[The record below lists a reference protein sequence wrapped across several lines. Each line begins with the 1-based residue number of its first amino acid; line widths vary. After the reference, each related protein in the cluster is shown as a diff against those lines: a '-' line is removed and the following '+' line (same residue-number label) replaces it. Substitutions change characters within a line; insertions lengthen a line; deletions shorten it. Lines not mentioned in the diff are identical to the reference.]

1 MVLRYGSRV
10 MLGILGPLIPD
21 DITRPAQRRLLS
33 ILILTR
39 GSAIDRDLLVDRM
52 WGTDPPQSARNAL
65 HVHLNGLRKAL
76 SRDMIST
83 TASGYRIDV
92 VDDEVDVSKFDR
104 WSNAARAELDASQ
117 RLELAD
123 DALKLW
129 CGDPYQELAAD
140 SFALPEILRLEE
152 RHLELVELR
161 MQALLTLD
169 RHEEAIPELRELVE
183 RFPLRERFYED
194 LMLSLYR
201 SGRQTDALRQFQSAR
216 RILGETI
223 GIEPGPSLKKLEER
237 ILFQDPTLG
246 KLDGH
251 MPPRNLPT
259 FTTSFVGRN
268 DDMESI
274 AKTLDVDRL
283 VSIVGGP
290 GFGKTRLAVEV
301 GLSWGEDHAGGV
313 WFASLAEARSSEDV
327 RALIAAASRI
337 QHNAA
342 NLEDLARAFA
352 VQHGLLILDNCEQV
366 LESCAAFVAAVL
378 TTGGNL
384 RVLVTSRSR
393 LNVVG
398 EEVWRLD
405 PLPVPE
411 SLTDDDD
418 MSRAALNGAVRLFVD
433 RARSVDRTFVLSSKS
448 LPALVELSRRLAG
461 IPLAIEL
468 AARWVPALGIDE
480 IASMLDP
487 ADPVATDSEGTE
499 AAGSLRVAIEW
510 GLSLLP
516 PDDLSLLRDL
526 AVFSGSF
533 GLSDVAAV
541 CAGGRARG
549 PLAAAVARVVDS
561 SLLHAARQDGGVVRY
576 HMLVPIREFLVA
588 SRDDDWDTL
597 EAAYANHYLTKAL
610 TWQED
615 RFQGVA
621 DLAPI
626 DEDIDNIRAAL
637 DIGLV
642 RGWADDVARA
652 LVPLNNYFFQR
663 YLAWESKTWLERV
676 MEGDLSPSV
685 EASALR
691 ALASSAEVLGEL
703 ANAVDMF
710 NRAIT
715 LFETVGDDIGRAR
728 CLVSL
733 AGAYAHRGDWELGA
747 VTAQDSYT
755 LMEASGNPAALAGSS
770 YYIAENLTGGGDF
783 AAAVPHFTRA
793 TEFFESCGEFG
804 RGAYVMSR
812 FALFAALDGDE
823 TLARAAVDRATAL
836 MEKSDSEYREAKIL
850 GSSALVDAIWGDVRV
865 AAAKL
870 LRANER
876 IEGVQRDLIFDF
888 LLPAAAVF
896 VRTGSWENVAE
907 VAVGVGR
914 AVATTESAMPAL
926 WTASMSRW
934 VAQAAAGLDEA
945 EETIR
950 RRNSVATIDTIA
962 TATAA
967 ALGDIAR

>member
-1 MVLRYGSRV
+1 MALGYGSRV

-33 ILILTR
+33 ILILAREST
-39 GSAIDRDLLVDRM
+39 IDRDLLVDRM

-76 SRDMIST
+76 PQDIIST
-83 TASGYRIDV
+83 TASGYRIA
-92 VDDEVDVSKFDR
+92 VDIDELDLSKFDR
-104 WSNAARAELDASQ
+104 LANAARAEPDASQ
-117 RLELAD
+117 RLSFAD
-123 DALKLW
+123 AALRLW
-129 CGDPYQELAAD
+129 RGDPYQELATD
-140 SFALPEILRLEE
+140 SFVLPEILRLEE
-152 RHLELVELR
+152 RRLELTELR

-194 LMLSLYR
+194 LMLALYR

-216 RILGETI
+216 RILGETV
-223 GIEPGPSLKKLEER
+223 GVEPGPALKELEER

-246 KLDGH
+246 KLDGQ
-251 MPPRNLPT
+251 PLPRNLPT
-259 FTTSFVGRN
+259 FTTSFVGRD

-274 AKTLDVDRL
+274 VKTLDVDRL

-301 GLSWGEDHAGGV
+301 GLSWGEENIGGV
-313 WFASLAEARSSEDV
+313 WFASLADARSSEDV
-327 RALIAAASRI
+327 RALIAAAGRI
-337 QHNAA
+337 QANTS
-342 NLEDLARAFA
+342 NLEELARAFA
-352 VQHGLLILDNCEQV
+352 VQRGLLILDNCEQV
-366 LESCAAFVAAVL
+366 IGSCGAFVEAVL
-378 TTGGNL
+378 GAGGNL
-384 RVLVTSRSR
+384 RILATSRSR
-393 LNVVG
+393 LNVAG

-405 PLPVPE
+405 PLPVPAPL
-411 SLTDDDD
+411 SDDDD
-418 MSRAALNGAVRLFVD
+418 ISRAALNGAVRLFVD

-448 LPALVELSRRLAG
+448 LPALVDLSRRLAG

-468 AARWVPALGIDE
+468 AARWVPALGLGE
-480 IASMLDP
+480 LASMLDP
-487 ADPVATDSEGTE
+487 ADAMTTDSEGTE
-499 AAGSLRVAIEW
+499 PAGSLRVAIEW

-526 AVFSGSF
+526 AIFSGSF
-533 GLSDVAAV
+533 GISDVAEV
-541 CAGGRARG
+541 CAGGRARA

-561 SLLHAARQDGGVVRY
+561 SLLHATRQDGGAVRY
-576 HMLVPIREFLVA
+576 HMLVPIREFLLA
-588 SRDDDWDTL
+588 SRGEDWDTL
-597 EAAYANHYLTKAL
+597 EAAYASHYLAKAVS
-610 TWQED
+610 WQED
-615 RFQGVA
+615 RFQGVV
-621 DLAPI
+621 DLSPI
-626 DEDIDNIRAAL
+626 DDDIDNLRAAL

-663 YLAWESKTWLERV
+663 YLTWESKAWLERV
-676 MEGDLSPSV
+676 VECDLSPSV

-691 ALASSAEVLGEL
+691 ALASSAEVLGDL
-703 ANAVDMF
+703 ADAVDMF
-710 NRAIT
+710 NRAIS
-715 LFETVGDDIGRAR
+715 LFETAGDDVGKAR

-747 VTAQDSYT
+747 ATAQHSYD

-783 AAAVPHFTRA
+783 AAAVPHFTRSA
-793 TEFFESCGEFG
+793 ECFESCDEFG

-823 TLARAAVDRATAL
+823 TLARAAVDRAAGL
-836 MEKSDSEYREAKIL
+836 MAKSDSEYREAKIL
-850 GSSALVDAIWGDVRV
+850 GSAALVDAIWGDVRV

-876 IEGVQRDLIFDF
+876 IEGIQRDRIFDF

-896 VRTGSWENVAE
+896 VRAARWESVAE
-907 VAVGVGR
+907 LVVGVER
-914 AVATTESAMPAL
+914 AVATTESAMPVP
-926 WTASMSRW
+926 WTETMSRW
-934 VAQAAAGLDEA
+934 VLQAVAELGEDEG
-945 EETIR
+945 TIR
-950 RRNSVATIDTIA
+950 RRNSVATIDTI
-962 TATAA
+962 TNVTVA
-967 ALGDIAR
+967 ALSDIAS